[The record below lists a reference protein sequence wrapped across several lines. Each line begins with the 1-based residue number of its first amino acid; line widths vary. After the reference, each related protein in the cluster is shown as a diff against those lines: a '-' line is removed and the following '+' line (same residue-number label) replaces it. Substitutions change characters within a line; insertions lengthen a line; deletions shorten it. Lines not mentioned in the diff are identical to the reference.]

1 MDAIDFVSF
10 FTSVYSCIGADY
22 RRHAEWR
29 FKAVPPGRLKA
40 KAPSGG
46 KRRTGPL
53 GTTCEG
59 RRTALGNRNYTY
71 FSSRPLSS
79 DTDTTQTPL
88 HLFRPLRAYRL
99 VSACITIDGKN
110 KYTTASSV
118 CKQLFRFLGRAEE
131 RGFVSR
137 TRRARDVNI
146 GIYVCHYAMKRRS
159 YFIGCTS
166 HRNSGYFCV

>member
-10 FTSVYSCIGADY
+10 FTSDYSCIDTDC

-29 FKAVPPGRLKA
+29 FKAAPPGC
-40 KAPSGG
+40 GG
-46 KRRTGPL
+46 QRKTGPL

-59 RRTALGNRNYTY
+59 RRTALGNRNYSCS
-71 FSSRPLSS
+71 SSRPLSS
-79 DTDTTQTPL
+79 DTYTTQTPR

-99 VSACITIDGKN
+99 ASACITIDGKN

-118 CKQLFRFLGRAEE
+118 CKQLFRFLGRADE
-131 RGFVSR
+131 RGLAGR

-146 GIYVCHYAMKRRS
+146 GIYVCHHAMKRRS

-166 HRNSGYFCV
+166 HRNSSYFCVLYDVFFD